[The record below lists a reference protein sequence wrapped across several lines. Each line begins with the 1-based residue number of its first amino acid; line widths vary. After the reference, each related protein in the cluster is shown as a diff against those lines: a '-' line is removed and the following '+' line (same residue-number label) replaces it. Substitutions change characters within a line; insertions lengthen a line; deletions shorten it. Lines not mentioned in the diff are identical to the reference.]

1 MKKLI
6 LHIGYG
12 KTGSSALQTWFALNA
27 QQLNKQGVNY
37 AGINDEAKAF
47 QVNSGNGGLLLSFL
61 NGEDVSNERLME
73 YYFGNL
79 DCALISS
86 EALQSLGTDRAV
98 NRDDLTRLLN
108 FAQKNRLDLRV
119 IAFIRNIYNHNY
131 SNYVQAVK
139 RKGWCMTFE
148 DWTDE
153 KLNIYP
159 IQFFM
164 ALRKSVPVSLLNYD
178 SNINNLAPSF
188 CRVANI
194 EYSNLLEMRRKKV
207 NRSLT
212 HTELKTL
219 QLYIESASEVG
230 VDRIFI
236 ARKVSDHLVNNFPN
250 VGYKTYYSKEVVQKI
265 EKNFGSQIS
274 EFNKLSLEKFNFTIS
289 ILNDNKEEYLVGNDT
304 DTEMSAS
311 RARVIESLIA
321 SVEEIG
327 TFTLIK
333 IFLKSAE
340 HTSLRAS
347 IKLCC
352 SLIIKRLAVQF
363 VSVANQTST
372 FLFSF
377 YSGGMCVLRRIRTKI
392 LKLTR

>member
-37 AGINDEAKAF
+37 AGANEEAKAF

-79 DCALISS
+79 DCSLISS

-98 NRDDLTRLLN
+98 NREDLTRLLS
-108 FAQKNRLDLRV
+108 FAQKNQIDIRV

-148 DWTDE
+148 NWADE

-164 ALRKSVPVSLLNYD
+164 ELRKSVPVSLLNYD
-178 SNINNLAPSF
+178 SNIHNLAPSF
-188 CRVANI
+188 CRAANI

-212 HTELKTL
+212 HTELKIL
-219 QLYIESASEVG
+219 QIYIESASEVG
-230 VDRIFI
+230 LDRSVF
-236 ARKVSDHLVNNFPN
+236 ARIVSDNLVNNFPN
-250 VGYKTYYSKEVVQKI
+250 VGYKTYYSKEVVKKI
-265 EKNFGSQIS
+265 ERYFGSQIS
-274 EFNKLSLEKFNFTIS
+274 EFNKLSLDKFNFTIS
-289 ILNDNKEEYLVGNDT
+289 ILNDNKDEYLVGDDT
-304 DTEMSAS
+304 DTERSAS
-311 RARVIESLIA
+311 RARVLDSLISSA
-321 SVEEIG
+321 EEIG
-327 TFTLIK
+327 TVSLFI
-333 IFLKSAE
+333 IFFKSAKQ
-340 HTSLRAS
+340 TSLITS
-347 IKLCC
+347 GKLCC
-352 SLIIKRLAVQF
+352 SLIVRRLAVNI
-363 VSVANQTST
+363 VSVASQTT
-372 FLFSF
+372 AFLFSF
-377 YSGGMCVLRRIRTKI
+377 YSGIIGLLKRIRTKI